1 MECFLLLIL
10 KVNLEIKEVCSKF
23 KASSDCDIT
32 FFVICVRDVRHQ
44 IILFQCE
51 RKGGDGE
58 ADLSP
63 CRWDGG
69 DVGALLMLLMSGV
82 RYIDQRLTADQFNKV
97 KPRLPYGQLPTI
109 KVEGEVVCTSMAIA
123 RLLADKYGLAG
134 NNNLER
140 AQADEIVDTVND
152 IINKRIVA
160 MFETNEEKKL
170 ELMRELMTEFIPS
183 TLARLEARLK
193 ERGGQFFVGNN
204 LSWADLHVFCL
215 LERAR
220 LDNAEVSQES
230 CSQHYRSPSFYLL
243 SASG

>member
-1 MECFLLLIL
+1 MCWLL
-10 KVNLEIKEVCSKF
+10 C
-23 KASSDCDIT
+23 
-32 FFVICVRDVRHQ
+32 
-44 IILFQCE
+44 
-51 RKGGDGE
+51 
-58 ADLSP
+58 
-63 CRWDGG
+63 
-69 DVGALLMLLMSGV
+69 SGV

-170 ELMRELMTEFIPS
+170 ELMRDLMCEVIP
-183 TLARLEARLK
+183 TALARLDSRLQ

-204 LSWADLHVFCL
+204 LSWADLHVFST
-215 LERAR
+215 LERMR
-220 LDNAEVSQES
+220 LDNAEVRRRFLVAFADMFQVSLPPTI
-230 CSQHYRSPSFYLL
+230 RGLL
-243 SASG
+243 HI